1 MSQIFLKSTYN
12 YPSKYSS
19 REMNSLSLT
28 HSPNNRT
35 LLNFSSNS
43 RLSTKLN
50 SSESLIFQ
58 SLYINDS
65 TKKFQMKNF
74 KLKNKILTSYINDIN
89 NNTHHR
95 FLHNKISNN
104 LSKIELPLMENKK
117 ESFTPSQKIKIFPLI
132 NNNKNN
138 INNNQ
143 QKKISHSMKN
153 IEIKNISPIEMK
165 LRNELLDI
173 QNFQDIHLGCNNY
186 SSKYNFKESTKNRAL
201 IKKYI
206 HDQENNYLKNK
217 ESDIINKKN
226 IIENEKRVK
235 SIFELISHNK
245 LNILSDYN
253 SFLKEKIHIMKEN
266 DFKLFKEIE
275 YLKREVKNLF
285 IKIKI
290 KSDRLWHLFDIR
302 NFLICVKESISM
314 RQLPLFFKFYNSDYL
329 DDLSKINENDIY
341 VLEKMEKPK
350 KTLNLFRI
358 PTNLIVYIS
367 ALSGFDKNNIDKRFA
382 KYLDNKYIIFETP
395 EEFIDKYIM
404 TEKDMLDHLRNSLFK
419 KNFNEFEKIKLMN
432 QIDELDR
439 KSKIFEDFYNRSKK
453 VYNKIKKNYNKQNNQ
468 LILLKEDEN
477 ENKTEENDKIEI
489 KEDEFFE
496 KERKIKNNEI
506 FLKLLQKKYN
516 NEKNQFLLRYKELKN
531 IKKFKTEKE
540 YVYYFIIKN
549 ILQLFKVYPEYFY
562 NQEKFCLKKMN
573 KYIDNVKNCNKFPD
587 GFIQLNIIYLLN
599 VYESAITNFLLDY
612 KEKLDLYSSTNYYQ
626 KIKKELIINKKIKL
640 LQQQKILENKVKKM
654 KFEKINLKQTRY
666 RYKQRN
672 VVISNSLRFKKS
684 NSINNKNINKHK
696 DSICEDNILLS
707 F

>member
-1 MSQIFLKSTYN
+1 
-12 YPSKYSS
+12 
-19 REMNSLSLT
+19 MNSLSLT

-143 QKKISHSMKN
+143 QKKISLSMKN